1 MNNSSSWE
9 VSFYDLFL
17 YILQRWRM
25 LLIFL
30 IAGAIV
36 VGGIGVIRSSGS
48 KETAAV
54 TLDQTRDKWSAVL
67 NDDQKQYVEIIAD
80 QIRYRENM
88 VQGVKD
94 YVENSYYMTLDPF
107 NMYTCDINFSVAVEH
122 EGEIEPSELAALV
135 TSYVS
140 ALKDAQT
147 RQRIDEVLGTNAD
160 SYSVDSILGL
170 NHGSVLNIIPDDKDL
185 GLFTVT
191 VYAASQE
198 DLDLI
203 VQEIQN
209 IVSDRKESVTH
220 SQGEHAVILLGIDQS
235 TEYNEYI
242 RANQI
247 NIVQMVKT
255 LNDQNKE
262 MKAAVAGAE
271 EKQYLEYLLK
281 PEEVRIEE
289 ENTIGTPETADVET
303 KAPVSLASRIRS
315 NLKKAVIGALLGLV
329 IAVILLII
337 RYISQGRIRR
347 AADLEKYVNS
357 RVIARFD
364 GDTSFIRTHKTALD
378 RWLRKKRNRGHAA
391 QTYEETVAS
400 AASSINLIA
409 SRNNMKKIALAA
421 SGVEAGK
428 IAEDISNAS
437 GAQTEITAI
446 SNILSSADGISRLE
460 GIDGII
466 LAAGTDVTL
475 RNDISDLIGV
485 CNQCGLP
492 VAGSIVLE

>member
-30 IAGAIV
+30 IVGAIV

-48 KETAAV
+48 KEKAAV
-54 TLDQTRDKWSAVL
+54 TSEQTQDKWSNVL
-67 NDDQKQYVEIIAD
+67 TEEQKHDVEILAA
-80 QIRYRENM
+80 QIQYRDNM
-88 VQGVKD
+88 VLGVKD
-94 YVENSYYMTLDPF
+94 FIETSYYMELDPF
-107 NMYTCDINFSVAVEH
+107 NMYTCEINYSVDVDH
-122 EGEIEPSELAALV
+122 EGETEPSELAALA
-135 TSYVS
+135 S
-140 ALKDAQT
+140 AYISVLKDDQT
-147 RQRIDEVLGTNAD
+147 RQRVETVLGIKDHEDNLD
-160 SYSVDSILGL
+160 GILGMS
-170 NHGSVLNIIPDDKDL
+170 NSGVMNILTGEKDL

-191 VYAASQE
+191 VFAKNQK

-203 VQEIQN
+203 VKEIQD
-209 IVSDRKESVTH
+209 IVSESTDTI
-220 SQGEHAVILLGIDQS
+220 SGIRGEHSVILLGINQS
-235 TEYNEYI
+235 TEYSEYI

-247 NIVQMVKT
+247 NLVQLAKT
-255 LNDQNKE
+255 LNDQIRE
-262 MKAAVAGAE
+262 MKASAAGAE
-271 EKQYLEYLLK
+271 EKAYLNHLLGQEEK
-281 PEEVRIEE
+281 NEEV
-289 ENTIGTPETADVET
+289 TAVASAKDAYVEAKT
-303 KAPVSLASRIRS
+303 SVSLASRIRS

-337 RYISQGRIRR
+337 RYVSQGKIRR

-364 GDTSFIRTHKTALD
+364 GDTAFMRTHKTALD

-400 AASSINLIA
+400 AASSIDLIV

-421 SGVEAGK
+421 SGVEVGK
-428 IAEDISNAS
+428 IAEDISNVS
-437 GAQTEITAI
+437 GVQTEITAI
-446 SNILSSADGISRLE
+446 SDILSSADGISRLE
-460 GIDGII
+460 QIDGVI

-475 RNDISDLIGV
+475 RHDISDLIGV
-485 CNQCGLP
+485 LNQCGIP
-492 VAGSIVLE
+492 VAGSVILE